1 VGGEANSRP
10 LAMDSYLPL
19 YFRDV
24 SITTLGDYYGLFGVP
39 IRGPHQ
45 WANPELFEALGH
57 ILSGFS
63 ERAHGSVKK
72 SIRRVK
78 RGCAKVLFRPGK
90 PHPLGKDSLHGSVN
104 ALTLDRSKFDVF

>member
-1 VGGEANSRP
+1 MGGEANPRP
-10 LAMDSYLPL
+10 LAMDSHLPL

-57 ILSGFS
+57 ILSGLS
-63 ERAHGSVKK
+63 ERVHGSVKK
-72 SIRRVK
+72 SI
-78 RGCAKVLFRPGK
+78 G
-90 PHPLGKDSLHGSVN
+90 
-104 ALTLDRSKFDVF
+104 RSEKGLCKGHISSWKTPSSG